1 MLLTGCLNDIMFMF
15 GVPASEQ
22 VSVVCEECKGV
33 EGFARK
39 MFDAFKERHNLQG
52 RLGTLTFK
60 PKDAFRGLQA
70 ADMLVYEAFKD
81 ITNQVIRAA
90 EQRPVRKL
98 FSALKTKQ
106 RLCIAYT
113 VETNIKRWRAKY
125 KDLPQWPPK

>member
-1 MLLTGCLNDIMFMF
+1 
-15 GVPASEQ
+15 
-22 VSVVCEECKGV
+22 
-33 EGFARK
+33 
-39 MFDAFKERHNLQG
+39 
-52 RLGTLTFK
+52 
-60 PKDAFRGLQA
+60 
-70 ADMLVYEAFKD
+70 MLVYEAFKD

-98 FSALKTKQ
+98 FSALKSKQ